1 MPEFTAESIRPAR
14 PEDARVVQALVRS
27 AYAKWVPV
35 IGREPLPM
43 AADYDRAVR
52 DHEID
57 LFQANGELIGLIE
70 TIRNPD
76 HLFIENVAVSPAH
89 QGRGIG
95 RRLLAHAERKAG
107 DYDVAEIRLATNA
120 AFESNVRLYQS
131 VGYRIDRTEPFI
143 GGAAVY
149 MSKGIKS
156 A

>member
-1 MPEFTAESIRPAR
+1 MPEFAAESIRPAR

-27 AYAKWVPV
+27 AYAKWVPA

-57 LFQANGELIGLIE
+57 LVQANGEPIGLIE
-70 TIRNPD
+70 LIRNLD
-76 HLFIENVAVSPAH
+76 HLFIENVAVAPAH

-95 RRLLAHAERKAG
+95 RRLLAHAERKAR
-107 DYDVAEIRLATNA
+107 DYGVAEIRLATNS
-120 AFESNVRLYQS
+120 AFESNVLLYRS
-131 VGYRIDRTEPFI
+131 VGYRIDRREPFM

-149 MSKGIKS
+149 MSKELRTS
-156 A
+156 